1 MDPAPSALEPLFAF
15 LSYALIQAEFAFFKI
30 PGSHVIARYVKSS
43 HQNDP
48 GRTVLE
54 ILLALF
60 AIRTLLQSR
69 TRADNGEKHFIQFS
83 DKARLIAFPCPEK
96 ISDRCLTPQEI
107 DELVDE
113 WTPEPLGVPLTPEEQ
128 SDLASVPVVS
138 GPNGPRPKLLNTG
151 KQVLNLASYNFTGL
165 AGNETIKE
173 LAIETL
179 RKYGVGSCGPPSFYG
194 TIGMSVAPNGIPRRR
209 NEHPQTYT
217 WTSSVT

>member
-1 MDPAPSALEPLFAF
+1 M
-15 LSYALIQAEFAFFKI
+15 
-30 PGSHVIARYVKSS
+30 
-43 HQNDP
+43 
-48 GRTVLE
+48 
-54 ILLALF
+54 
-60 AIRTLLQSR
+60 
-69 TRADNGEKHFIQFS
+69 
-83 DKARLIAFPCPEK
+83 
-96 ISDRCLTPQEI
+96 
-107 DELVDE
+107 
-113 WTPEPLGVPLTPEEQ
+113 
-128 SDLASVPVVS
+128 VS

-194 TIGMSVAPNGIPRRR
+194 TIGMSVALNRLPRRR